1 MDGHEEAQERV
12 SNPEKTWLRAVA
24 NATESTGKL
33 DLALTASGLAE
44 VCQSQAIVI
53 PGMGAAKDLEVAAR
67 SIGGIMRRLFG
78 RLEKLAIENFTVKRT
93 VQQYRKASGDMDSRH
108 AYTFEAI

>member
-1 MDGHEEAQERV
+1 
-12 SNPEKTWLRAVA
+12 
-24 NATESTGKL
+24 
-33 DLALTASGLAE
+33 
-44 VCQSQAIVI
+44 
-53 PGMGAAKDLEVAAR
+53 
-67 SIGGIMRRLFG
+67 MRRLFG